1 VGAALTWKWGVAGV
15 TVAVLIN
22 FLIHLIVI
30 AFLARKLM
38 REKSD
43 KPLAGPV
50 PPLSELN
57 AMMQE

>member
-1 VGAALTWKWGVAGV
+1 VAGV